1 MKMRTKIT
9 VLAIVLN
16 LSQPVFAASQADLT
30 VMGSVAPAPCT
41 VVIAGGK
48 DYRFGTM
55 MADELNSDAPTHRDL
70 SKTISIECPA
80 PTGLWVAFPFD
91 NGGQLK
97 PHAGGTATGSLAW
110 WKPSTNEAL
119 PDGGCDPVL
128 PDAEQTKVDVGDGNL
143 MGLDKFVRIFRG
155 RVFPLSCPVTSFSEY
170 VSDGNG
176 AEDGFY
182 LGHPAVKRMQI
193 PRHLRMSIN
202 PRDDLDTA
210 GAIQLEGAATV
221 VVNYF

>member
-1 MKMRTKIT
+1 MKMPKKLT

-16 LSQPVFAASQADLT
+16 LSQPVYAASQADLT
-30 VMGSVAPAPCT
+30 VMGSIAPAPCT

-48 DYRFGTM
+48 DFRFGTM
-55 MADELNSDAPTHRDL
+55 MADELNSDAPTHLLL
-70 SKTISIECPA
+70 SKTVSIECPA

-110 WKPSTNEAL
+110 WSPSTNQPPPEACSSYV
-119 PDGGCDPVL
+119 PE
-128 PDAEQTKVDVGDGNL
+128 AEINKVDMGDGNFMPL
-143 MGLDKFVRIFRG
+143 AKFIRMFRG
-155 RVFPLSCPVTSFSEY
+155 KIFQLSCPDNSTFVAP
-170 VSDGNG
+170 SDANG
-176 AEDGFY
+176 AEDGHY
-182 LGHPAVKRMQI
+182 IGHPVVKRMQI

-221 VVNYF
+221 VVNYY